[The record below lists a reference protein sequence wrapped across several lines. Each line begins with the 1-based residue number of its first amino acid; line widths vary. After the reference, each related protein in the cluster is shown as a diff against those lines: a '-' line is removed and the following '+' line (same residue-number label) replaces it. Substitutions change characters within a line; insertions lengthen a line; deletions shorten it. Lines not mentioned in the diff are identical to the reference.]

1 MSVPT
6 TNNFARLLDEKQRR
20 ENRYI
25 SLLEVSRETKIP
37 RKTLYKW
44 ARNEVSQYDTSV
56 IDKLAKYFELSE
68 IGDLLEF
75 SEKPES
81 PKKK

>member
-6 TNNFARLLDEKQRR
+6 RNNFARLLDEKQQR

-25 SLLEVSRETKIP
+25 SLLEVSNEAKIP

-56 IDKLAKYFELSE
+56 IDKLKKYFELKD

-75 SEKPES
+75 VEDP